1 MEVGTPNLGSRG
13 ARTDRSLLERVRSR
27 DDHEAW
33 AAFLAEYVPR
43 IRAWCRRPG
52 LGEEAVD
59 ELIQRVLVR
68 LASRMRSFA
77 YDPSKT
83 FRGWLRRVVGNE
95 VCDYLREAGAAARPL
110 PPEYDPPAP
119 AAATFGLLDD
129 EPDHPLFERARAIQK
144 AVRAGVSETTW
155 AVFRRCAIDDE
166 PMAEVARDLGMS
178 FAAVYMA
185 VRRVGRK
192 LAEQGRRELDR
203 PGR

>member
-1 MEVGTPNLGSRG
+1 MEVGTSRLDRRG

-33 AAFLAEYVPR
+33 AAFLDEYVPR

-52 LGEEAVD
+52 LSEEAVD
-59 ELIQRVLVR
+59 ELVQRVLVR

-95 VCDYLREAGAAARPL
+95 VCDYRREAGLAARPL
-110 PPEYDPPAP
+110 PTEFEPVAP
-119 AAATFGLLDD
+119 ASPGPLDD
-129 EPDHPLFERARAIQK
+129 EPDHPLFERARAIQE
-144 AVRAGVSETTW
+144 AVRAGGSETTW

-166 PMAEVARDLGMS
+166 PMAEVARDVGMT

-203 PGR
+203 TGR